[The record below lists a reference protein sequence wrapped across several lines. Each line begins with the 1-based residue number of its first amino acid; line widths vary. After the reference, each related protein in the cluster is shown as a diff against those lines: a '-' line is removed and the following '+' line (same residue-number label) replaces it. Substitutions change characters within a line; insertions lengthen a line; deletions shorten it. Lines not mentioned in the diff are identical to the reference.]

1 MTLVEMNNKSIAQL
15 SAFGDILLVVSLLVG
30 MMIFMAGLLSLK
42 RYADNPQETSLG
54 QSLIYLMFGVLIII
68 LPQVAKKMGDT
79 VFPDESV
86 SSTYATTPVESKPY
100 VEPIVIKKPEPVKP
114 IVAKKV
120 VAKVPEKP
128 VDYKQFFIVSGSI
141 AGVIAGVMLSIFGV
155 IQLSRKLKIRKYQKI
170 VSGVVELNNDFV
182 TLSAHI
188 GTIESCL
195 DDMKRFRMGAPNKIK
210 SLLDGMQNILEHKK
224 QMFNKSVMEIHETQ
238 PELRVLGGLV

>member
-1 MTLVEMNNKSIAQL
+1 MNLAEMNNQSIVQL
-15 SAFGDILLVVSLLVG
+15 SVFGDMILVVSLLVG
-30 MMIFMAGLLSLK
+30 MMLFMAGLFSLK

-54 QSLIYLMFGVLIII
+54 HSLILLMFGILIMV
-68 LPQVAKKMGDT
+68 LPQVTKNMNDT
-79 VFPDESV
+79 LFPDESA
-86 SSTYATTPVESKPY
+86 SSTYATTHVESKPY

-114 IVAKKV
+114 FVAKKV

-141 AGVIAGVMLSIFGV
+141 AGVIAGVMLSIFGA
-155 IQLSRKLKIRKYQKI
+155 IQLSRKLKLRKYQKI
-170 VSGVVELNNDFV
+170 VSDVVELNNDFV

-195 DDMKRFRMGAPNKIK
+195 DDMKSFRMGAPNKIK

-238 PELRVLGGLV
+238 PDLKVLGGLA